1 MGMGAAGLA
10 LGDGGL
16 VAVLPRRVTALAM
29 RRAAGLEVL
38 LGLAPAMAVL
48 RVRVRR
54 VVGSDGGVAGA
65 GGVIGGGV
73 RAGMATRGAVET
85 ARTSRASRGASMG
98 LALAV
103 AFALAV
109 EVALAREGVALALDD
124 LELTDAVVVSALVS
138 ALGAALRAVLG
149 LAAALGVVD

>member
-29 RRAAGLEVL
+29 RRAAGLVVL
-38 LGLAPAMAVL
+38 RGLAPAMAVL

-54 VVGSDGGVAGA
+54 VVGADGGVAGA
-65 GGVIGGGV
+65 GGVSGGGV

-85 ARTSRASRGASMG
+85 AKSSRASGGASMG

-103 AFALAV
+103 AFALGV
-109 EVALAREGVALALDD
+109 EVALAREGVAFALDD
-124 LELTDAVVVSALVS
+124 LELTAAVVVSALV
-138 ALGAALRAVLG
+138 AALRAVLG
-149 LAAALGVVD
+149 LAAALGLVD

>member
-85 ARTSRASRGASMG
+85 ARSSRASGGASMG

-103 AFALAV
+103 AFALGV
-109 EVALAREGVALALDD
+109 EVALAREGVAFALDD
-124 LELTDAVVVSALVS
+124 LELTDAVVVSALV
-138 ALGAALRAVLG
+138 AALRAVLG
-149 LAAALGVVD
+149 LAAALEVVD